1 MSQHI
6 VTGYRPYDFVNADGE
21 KVQGVK
27 VFYLDEGTDDSEH
40 GLFPLNISISY
51 DQLTNL
57 TQVPGVYDL
66 DFKQRRDQKGKPV
79 LVLKSVSLIEPL
91 NVPLFN

>member
-1 MSQHI
+1 MAKYI
-6 VTGYRPYDFVNADGE
+6 VSGYKPYNFVNADGE

-27 VFYLDEGTDDSEH
+27 VFYLDEGIDENEH
-40 GLFPLNISISY
+40 GLFPLNISTSY
-51 DQLTNL
+51 DQLDNL
-57 TQVPGVYDL
+57 KEVPGLYDL

-79 LVLKSVSLIEPL
+79 VVLKSVSFLESL